1 MHDSL
6 IYEVPQAKADA
17 LVGVARPILSR
28 RPDWA
33 DIDMN
38 VKVEVGPR
46 FGEMENV

>member
-17 LVGVARPILSR
+17 FVGVARPILSR

-33 DIDMN
+33 EATLIPSPG
-38 VKVEVGPR
+38 KAA
-46 FGEMENV
+46 FLL